1 MRVNNLTLIG
11 CFFLLLLPFS
21 GFSQRGM
28 SAKEFAKQETELMK
42 NNINKLTEIQYERVY
57 NVNLKYANKIL
68 EFKRSADRSEVV
80 KIREK
85 LKIEK
90 DNEIKKILTKAQ
102 YKEYIEY
109 QAKQNHKRKR

>member
-1 MRVNNLTLIG
+1 MKANNLKLMV

-57 NVNLKYANKIL
+57 NVNLKYTKKIL
-68 EFKRSADRSEVV
+68 EYKRSADRSEVV

-85 LKIEK
+85 LKKEK
-90 DNEIKKILTKAQ
+90 DKEIKKILTKAQ
-102 YKEYIEY
+102 YKEYTEY
-109 QAKQNHKRKR
+109 QTKQKQKRKR